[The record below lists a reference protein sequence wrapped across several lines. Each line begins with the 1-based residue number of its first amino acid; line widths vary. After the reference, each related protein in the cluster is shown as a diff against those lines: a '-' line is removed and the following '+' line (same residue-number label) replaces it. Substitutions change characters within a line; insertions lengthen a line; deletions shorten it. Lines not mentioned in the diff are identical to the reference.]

1 MKKTTAIMMMLL
13 IFAGLKAVSQES
25 KPDYIKKKQ
34 QFCSAKITLLDKSV
48 EKYALGGFA
57 VDTIIVFPIQMIDNH
72 PEIQIENGTRIAAT
86 SIKKIAIRIEKVRN
100 APGIY
105 SNDSTHKKNSNDT
118 FAAAFKK
125 NKTNNVVG
133 VVGDVLLESG
143 GDPLGLAVGVLM
155 LPIILPASLL
165 LSQEKVYHIN
175 GKPKKLDRMEKE
187 IAGKKSLNKYI
198 L

>member
-1 MKKTTAIMMMLL
+1 MKKTKAIMMMLL
-13 IFAGLKAVSQES
+13 IFTGLKAVSQES

-34 QFCSAKITLLDKSV
+34 QFCSAKITMLDKSV
-48 EKYALGGFA
+48 EKYAFGGFA
-57 VDTIIVFPIQMIDNH
+57 VDTIIVFPIQLIDNH
-72 PEIQIENGTRIAAT
+72 PEIQIEKGTRIAAT
-86 SIKKIAIRIEKVRN
+86 SIKKIAIRLEKVRN

-105 SNDSTHKKNSNDT
+105 SNDSAHKKNSNDT
-118 FAAAFKK
+118 FASTFKK

-133 VVGDVLLESG
+133 VVGDVLLQSG
-143 GDPLGLAVGVLM
+143 GDPLGLAIGVLM

-165 LSQEKVYHIN
+165 LSREKVYHIN

>member
-1 MKKTTAIMMMLL
+1 MKKTTAFMMI
-13 IFAGLKAVSQES
+13 IFIIANLTGTAQENNTG
-25 KPDYIKKKQ
+25 KVIRKQ
-34 QFCSAKITLLDKSV
+34 QFCSAKITMLDKSV

-57 VDTIIVFPIQMIDNH
+57 DDSIIVFPIQTVNKH
-72 PEIQIENGTRIAAT
+72 PQIQVEKETRIAAT

-105 SNDSTHKKNSNDT
+105 SNDSAHKKNSNDT
-118 FAAAFKK
+118 IASAFKK

-155 LPIILPASLL
+155 LPIILPVSLL

-175 GKPKKLDRMEKE
+175 GKPKKLDRMEIK